1 MIRNLGLKTKFPRK
15 YKITTDSKHNF
26 LIAPNVLDR
35 KAARRM
41 KQSDG
46 TKSIPAVAVTS
57 YAMAGDR
64 EAIPA
69 TGCQGCIEKPI
80 DPDSFVGQLNVF
92 LPPG

>member
-1 MIRNLGLKTKFPRK
+1 
-15 YKITTDSKHNF
+15 
-26 LIAPNVLDR
+26 
-35 KAARRM
+35 M

-46 TKSIPAVAVTS
+46 TKSIPAVAVIS